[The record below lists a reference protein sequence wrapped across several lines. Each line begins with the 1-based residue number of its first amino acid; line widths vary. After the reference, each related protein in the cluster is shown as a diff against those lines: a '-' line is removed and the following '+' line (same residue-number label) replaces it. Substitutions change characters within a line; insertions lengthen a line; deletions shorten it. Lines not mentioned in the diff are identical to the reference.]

1 MANTDLK
8 QADFAATFNFARPV
22 PAQILDATGVPQTAA
37 PNQPRFDHTEQGDPL
52 GLRVAKGVQFGQGD
66 AAELKEVA
74 LPEELDSA
82 AATILHRLFD
92 DTGTEQRRAYY
103 TRSARLLV
111 DTLLATSAWHAEI
124 GIVPGFLPNRGA
136 AGTAGFVRYRLASW
150 ILPGLLSDGAG
161 GVLSDAGQRPLIGG

>member
-37 PNQPRFDHTEQGDPL
+37 PNQPRFDHAEGGVPL
-52 GLRVAKGVQFGQGD
+52 GLRIEKGVQFGQGD

-82 AATILHRLFD
+82 DVTILHRFYD
-92 DTGTEQRRAYY
+92 DTGAEQRRAYF
-103 TRSARLLV
+103 TRNARALV
-111 DTLLATSAWHAEI
+111 NALLATAAWHAEI
-124 GIVPGFLPNRGA
+124 GVVPGFLRNRGA
-136 AGTAGFVRYRLASW
+136 AGTAGHVRYRQASW
-150 ILPGLLSDGAG
+150 DLPGLLGDGAG
-161 GVLSDAGQRPLIGG
+161 GVLSDDNDRALLGG